1 MIETRVKENK
11 AQSIRDKLCLKGQFL
26 DNYNYH
32 GNGRLWIEWDDAKVD
47 IKHIRSSCQY
57 IHCGVYD
64 KAGHFKFWLTAIYAH
79 NQLHMRKKLWKD
91 PEDIHNTQQG
101 PWCAIG
107 DYNNVA
113 KSQDRIGGNMVTEAE
128 YEDMQ
133 AMMDFAGMSEMD
145 SSDEFFTWTNKQVG
159 NPIYYRIDRVLANID
174 WFQKHSDVTLT
185 VLPPH
190 VSDHGILY
198 LSAPAATAKSKQF
211 RFNNCWVDAIGYQ
224 EVVEASWCQPARG
237 TPMQRLWY
245 KLHQLRL
252 KLLQLNKLT
261 NDVQLKKTEARQ
273 KLDQAYQDLS
283 SNRMNVALI
292 ETVKNLTEEVIHWN
306 EMEEKMMMQRT
317 KVDWIRLGD
326 GNNAYFHAYLKSR
339 LNTKRISVIQRGDGT
354 ILTDQK
360 DIAQEVIHFYGQL
373 MGHESDSLQH
383 VDIEALRN
391 GSQLTLSQREELVR
405 PIAVKEIEEA
415 LYGIGDLKSP
425 GVDGYSSKFFKSCW
439 RIVKDDVVKA
449 AQEFFEQMMLFTPFN
464 QTVVTLVPKYEGAK
478 SVKDFRPI
486 AGCSTFYK
494 ILSKVLTARLGKV
507 LPSVISLS

>member
-1 MIETRVKENK
+1 
-11 AQSIRDKLCLKGQFL
+11 
-26 DNYNYH
+26 
-32 GNGRLWIEWDDAKVD
+32 
-47 IKHIRSSCQY
+47 
-57 IHCGVYD
+57 
-64 KAGHFKFWLTAIYAH
+64 
-79 NQLHMRKKLWKD
+79 
-91 PEDIHNTQQG
+91 
-101 PWCAIG
+101 
-107 DYNNVA
+107 
-113 KSQDRIGGNMVTEAE
+113 
-128 YEDMQ
+128 
-133 AMMDFAGMSEMD
+133 
-145 SSDEFFTWTNKQVG
+145 
-159 NPIYYRIDRVLANID
+159 
-174 WFQKHSDVTLT
+174 
-185 VLPPH
+185 
-190 VSDHGILY
+190 
-198 LSAPAATAKSKQF
+198 
-211 RFNNCWVDAIGYQ
+211 
-224 EVVEASWCQPARG
+224 
-237 TPMQRLWY
+237 
-245 KLHQLRL
+245 
-252 KLLQLNKLT
+252 
-261 NDVQLKKTEARQ
+261 
-273 KLDQAYQDLS
+273 
-283 SNRMNVALI
+283 MNVALI

-360 DIAQEVIHFYGQL
+360 DIAQEVIHFYVQL

-507 LPSVISLS
+507 LPSVISLSQAAFVPGQIIHNHIMLAYELLKGYTRKGGPLEL